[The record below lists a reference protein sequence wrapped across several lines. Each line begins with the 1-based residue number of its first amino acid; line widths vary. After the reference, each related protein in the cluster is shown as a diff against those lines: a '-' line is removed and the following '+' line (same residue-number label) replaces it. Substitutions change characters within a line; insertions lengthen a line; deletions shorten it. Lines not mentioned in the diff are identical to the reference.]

1 MKLQILS
8 VNVSLPK
15 PLGERAGE
23 TVLSGI
29 AKEPVTVARVHVRT
43 LNIDGDGQADLRVHG
58 GADKAI
64 YVYSADHW
72 PWWNEGHG
80 YACKPATF
88 GENLTLSGAVESD
101 VAIGD
106 RFRWGDTLLE
116 ISQPRAPCYKF
127 AMHAKHENGP
137 LMMTMS
143 ARCGWYFRVIGEGD
157 APVAG
162 GMLERVTQS
171 GGPTVREAFVA
182 AMHPRSERDL
192 RQRVHDTQALAQAWR
207 AAVAKRLAP
216 PAN

>member
-1 MKLQILS
+1 MKLQLLS

-23 TVLSGI
+23 SVLSGI
-29 AKEPVTVARVHVRT
+29 AKEPVSVDRVRVRT

-58 GADKAI
+58 GVDKA
-64 YVYSADHW
+64 VYAYPADHW
-72 PWWNEGHG
+72 EWWNEGHA

-106 RFRWGDTLLE
+106 RFRWGDALLE

-127 AMHAKHENGP
+127 AMHVRHENGP
-137 LMMTMS
+137 LMMTLS
-143 ARCGWYFRVIGEGD
+143 ARSGWYLRVIEEGD

-162 GMLERVTQS
+162 GVLERVTKS

-182 AMHPRSERDL
+182 ALHPTSAREL
-192 RQRVHDTQALAQAWR
+192 RQRVHDTGALAEAWR
-207 AAVAKRLAP
+207 AAVAKRLATP
-216 PAN
+216 KD